1 LNCDLKDWIQA
12 LSTIIQ
18 NHNSKITKGFVMS
31 TDRLK
36 NLPGFSIDWVAAAA
50 GDDPDVLRLENLDTD
65 LRPPQAAIEATHA
78 AIEADDANSYL
89 PFIGQDVLRAAAAAH
104 VSRLSGVDY
113 NPQQQ
118 CVITAGGTE
127 GMLNALLATLNEG
140 DEVVLTDPT
149 YAGMINRVRLAGG
162 IPRLAPF
169 VLRDGQWR
177 LDLNRLVDVV
187 NNRTRVFFIMNPSI
201 PSGAVLSHPEWD
213 FIAKLCVNHDCL
225 MLYNAAMER
234 ILYDDRPYLHPAS
247 LPGMA
252 ERTITVGSVSKEYR
266 MIGWRVG
273 WIVGPEAIMADI
285 GLVGIYNVVTP
296 VGLTQGAAAT
306 ALQAKDDG
314 VAAAVIE
321 WQRRRDVIVE
331 ELVGLPLVPAA
342 GGWSMLL
349 DVGAMGHDSF
359 TASGRLLKRGKIAAT
374 PMRDWGAINSDQF
387 VRLVFSNEPVERL
400 RGIGARVQI
409 ALGER

>member
-1 LNCDLKDWIQA
+1 
-12 LSTIIQ
+12 
-18 NHNSKITKGFVMS
+18 MS
-31 TDRLK
+31 VDRLK
-36 NLPGFSIDWVAAAA
+36 NMPGFSVDRVAAAA

-65 LRPPQAAIEATHA
+65 LRPPQVAIDATRAAIEKD
-78 AIEADDANSYL
+78 EANSYL
-89 PFIGQDVLRAAAAAH
+89 PFVGQDALRTAAAVH
-104 VSRLSGVDY
+104 VSQLSGVHYDS
-113 NPQQQ
+113 QQQ

-127 GMLNALLATLNEG
+127 GMFNALLATLNDG
-140 DEVVLTDPT
+140 GEVVLTDPT

-169 VLRDGQWR
+169 VLRSGQWR

-187 NNRTRVFFIMNPSI
+187 NNRTRVFFIMNPSM
-201 PSGAVLSHPEWD
+201 PSGAVLSRPEWD

-234 ILYDDRPYLHPAS
+234 ILYDDRPYLHPAG

-273 WIVGPEAIMADI
+273 WVVGPEAIMADI

-296 VGLTQGAAAT
+296 VGLTQGAAAV
-306 ALQAKDDG
+306 ALQAEGDG
-314 VAAAVIE
+314 VADAVAE

-331 ELVGLPLVPAA
+331 ELTDLPLISAA

-349 DVGAMGHDSF
+349 DVGTMGHDSF
-359 TASGRLLKRGKIAAT
+359 TASDRLLERGKIAAT
-374 PMRDWGAINSDQF
+374 PMRDWGQINSDQF
-387 VRLVFSNEPVERL
+387 VRFVFSNEPVERL
-400 RGIGARVQI
+400 RGIGDRVRR
-409 ALGER
+409 ALE